1 MASPVDSDIH
11 KVSPCRCWLRDRNKN
26 VEKMKRDR
34 KEGIQVW
41 TAVGMLAVGCGLV
54 VAGCIVPTGEVH
66 DSVLWFFGECLIYA
80 GSIFGIGIYVNRTV
94 RQMRR
99 ELKQSFGEKE
109 DSDDAN
115 ENGGENGQN

>member
-1 MASPVDSDIH
+1 MGMSSSHDA
-11 KVSPCRCWLRDRNKN
+11 RCVILKDRKKTKKRTK
-26 VEKMKRDR
+26 KMKRDR

-54 VAGCIVPTGEVH
+54 VAGFIVPPTGEVH

-80 GSIFGIGIYVNRTV
+80 GSIFGIGIYVNGTV

-99 ELKQSFGEKE
+99 ELNSRIKGK
-109 DSDDAN
+109 N
-115 ENGGENGQN
+115 KTIKKIP

>member
-1 MASPVDSDIH
+1 
-11 KVSPCRCWLRDRNKN
+11 
-26 VEKMKRDR
+26 MKRDR
-34 KEGIQVW
+34 KEGTPVW

-54 VAGCIVPTGEVH
+54 VAGFIVPPTGEVH

-80 GSIFGIGIYVNRTV
+80 GSIFGIGIYVNGTV
-94 RQMRR
+94 RQMRH
-99 ELKQSFGEKE
+99 ELKQSFGKKE

>member
-1 MASPVDSDIH
+1 ML
-11 KVSPCRCWLRDRNKN
+11 KDRKN
-26 VEKMKRDR
+26 IKRTKKMKRDR

-54 VAGCIVPTGEVH
+54 VAGFIVPPTGEVH

-80 GSIFGIGIYVNRTV
+80 GSIFGIGIYVNGTV

-99 ELKQSFGEKE
+99 ELNSHIKGK
-109 DSDDAN
+109 N
-115 ENGGENGQN
+115 NTIKKIP